1 MTIKGGQGRDGEAVL
16 DSAGAVLWAFGLAV
30 LLMGLVMAGVL

>member
-1 MTIKGGQGRDGEAVL
+1 MTVKGGQGRDGESVL
-16 DSAGAVLWAFGLAV
+16 DSAGAVLWAFALAA

>member
-1 MTIKGGQGRDGEAVL
+1 MTVKGGQGRDGESVM